1 MVSCCT
7 VRRIR
12 WEITRNGLIVLRAD
26 QSFSELEGRPVGVQ
40 SRYCVGMPVEY
51 SSHVMFHISP
61 FLRQTSPLMVG
72 KIWASGQGVGTD
84 GVCAL
89 FLPLSFFLLYQI
101 LSPFDQITIVSSFLS
116 TSHLISRLT
125 FPVVHLSIQQSP
137 AEENCQNIEAFPVA
151 INQEKYLGCHI
162 RQRSV
167 LVGVG
172 EKRRLQPLAGA
183 RKNRQF
189 ATFLEGE

>member
-26 QSFSELEGRPVGVQ
+26 QSFSEPEGRPVGVQ
-40 SRYCVGMPVEY
+40 SRCCVEMPVR
-51 SSHVMFHISP
+51 SLSHVMFLISP
-61 FLRQTSPLMVG
+61 FLRSTSPLMVG
-72 KIWASGQGVGTD
+72 MIWASGQGVGTD

-89 FLPLSFFLLYQI
+89 FLPLF
-101 LSPFDQITIVSSFLS
+101 LSPFIRSSLPSIRLPIIVV
-116 TSHLISRLT
+116 LIN
-125 FPVVHLSIQQSP
+125 QSP
-137 AEENCQNIEAFPVA
+137 NQPPHISCGPFVDTAVTSRRKLPEQRSFPVA
-151 INQEKYLGCHI
+151 INQKKYLGCHI

>member
-1 MVSCCT
+1 
-7 VRRIR
+7 
-12 WEITRNGLIVLRAD
+12 
-26 QSFSELEGRPVGVQ
+26 
-40 SRYCVGMPVEY
+40 
-51 SSHVMFHISP
+51 
-61 FLRQTSPLMVG
+61 MVG

-101 LSPFDQITIVSSFLS
+101 LSPFDQIAHHLSSFPL

-125 FPVVHLSIQQSP
+125 FPVVYSSLQQSP
-137 AEENCQNIEAFPVA
+137 AEENCQDKEAFPVA
-151 INQEKYLGCHI
+151 INQKKYLGCHI

-189 ATFLEGE
+189 ARFLEGE